1 MIHRVELIDE
11 DLASKLSKQAES
23 FTFYSLALN
32 KSNDVKYI
40 TQLLIFIRG
49 INDKFERTEEFLA
62 MESLKGTSG
71 EDLYDIV
78 SVATER
84 HKLLWS
90 MLATGTTDGLP
101 NLTGKKC

>member
-40 TQLLIFIRG
+40 TQLLFFIRG

-84 HKLLWS
+84 HKPLWS